1 MIDSLIG
8 ILETH
13 GIAGLML
20 GILSY
25 IVISQLNTIKSITRK
40 NEDAMKIFAIKIEAK
55 IDALSGD
62 VADVD
67 KSMAKAEGAREA
79 DMRRRRL

>member
-1 MIDSLIG
+1 MVENLIG

-20 GILSY
+20 GVMSWIC
-25 IVISQLNTIKSITRK
+25 ITQLNTIKSMAK
-40 NEDAMKIFAIKIEAK
+40 KHEDAMHIFAIKIEAK
-55 IDALSGD
+55 LDGISGD

-67 KSMAKAEGAREA
+67 KSVAKAEGAREA
-79 DMRRRRL
+79 DQRRRR